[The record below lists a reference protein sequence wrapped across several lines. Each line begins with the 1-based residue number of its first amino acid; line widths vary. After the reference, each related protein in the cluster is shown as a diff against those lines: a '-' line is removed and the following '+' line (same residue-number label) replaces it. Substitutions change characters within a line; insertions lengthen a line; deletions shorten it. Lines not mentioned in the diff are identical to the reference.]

1 LLFYDTVAI
10 QEMFGFAPDVVQAF
24 ESFIVKPFFVTEA

>member
-1 LLFYDTVAI
+1 ML
-10 QEMFGFAPDVVQAF
+10 GFAPDVVQAF